1 MKATNRQDQLRRRK
15 MRDAG
20 EYTDPLS
27 SPKLKELLALWTE
40 RRNTHE
46 FPEDTCL
53 QMIHLY
59 ETRIRRLEANTV
71 E

>member
-1 MKATNRQDQLRRRK
+1 MSSFDRLSKLQRRI

-27 SPKLKELLALWTE
+27 LPKLEELLALWTE
-40 RRNTHE
+40 RRKTHE
-46 FPEDTCL
+46 YPDDTCL

-59 ETRIRRLEANTV
+59 ETRIRRLEANHI